1 MRQVTISLALGS
13 IILLSVVG
21 VAGGAWLLSW
31 LPARSQTIDG
41 PYLGLTYVDYNPRI
55 ARQCCRPGA
64 LVTAVDAGSPADQAG
79 IRPGDVIAV
88 FAGQPLGDGRPLLP
102 LLLACQPGE
111 QVALEVWRTGHAR
124 QVEIVLDR
132 RDRQ

>member
-1 MRQVTISLALGS
+1 MRAYAIALTVGLA
-13 IILLSVVG
+13 ILVG
-21 VAGGAWLLSW
+21 VGGLAAGTWLLRG
-31 LPARSQTIDG
+31 LTARPTVEG

-64 LVTAVDAGSPADQAG
+64 LVTAVDAGGPADRAG
-79 IRPGDVIAV
+79 IRPGDVIAA

-111 QVALEVWRTGHAR
+111 GVVLEVWRAGHAR
-124 QVEIVLDR
+124 QIEIVLAR
-132 RDRQ
+132 RDRP